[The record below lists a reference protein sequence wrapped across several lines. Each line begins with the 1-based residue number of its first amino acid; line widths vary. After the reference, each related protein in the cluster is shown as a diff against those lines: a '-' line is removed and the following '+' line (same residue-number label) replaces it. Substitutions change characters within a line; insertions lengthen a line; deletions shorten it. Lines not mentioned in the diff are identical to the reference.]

1 MLMVTREQRCR
12 EVSDAPR
19 DSATLGRCA
28 PWIRE
33 RACAE
38 AITQAIVEHLNTSP
52 DHTSVVFQEV
62 QRDEWASGGK
72 LMSDSD

>member
-1 MLMVTREQRCR
+1 MPHVTVQLL
-12 EVSDAPR
+12 A
-19 DSATLGRCA
+19 GRTVDQK
-28 PWIRE
+28 

-38 AITQAIVEHLNTSP
+38 AITQAIVEHLNTTP

-72 LMSDSD
+72 LMSDSE

>member
-1 MLMVTREQRCR
+1 MPHVTVQLL
-12 EVSDAPR
+12 A
-19 DSATLGRCA
+19 GRTVDQK
-28 PWIRE
+28 